1 MGGGSGGSG
10 VAKMNKIEKSL
21 FLGNMEAA
29 TDVILLESHSITH
42 VVTLD
47 TIPLPRKMSS
57 FLPRIS
63 NLHLNVT
70 DLADEDILSHVE
82 VAVAFIREAIA
93 NGGNVLVHCFR

>member
-29 TDVILLESHSITH
+29 TDVILLESHGITH

-47 TIPLPRKMSS
+47 TIPLPRKASKDPS
-57 FLPRIS
+57 HLTFATCRLENKRHVCIS
-63 NLHLNVT
+63 
-70 DLADEDILSHVE
+70 LS
-82 VAVAFIREAIA
+82 R
-93 NGGNVLVHCFR
+93 

>member
-29 TDVILLESHSITH
+29 TDVILLESHGITH

-47 TIPLPRKMSS
+47 TIPLPRKASKDVYDVGNLVGSEKNVMCIS
-57 FLPRIS
+57 FSR
-63 NLHLNVT
+63 
-70 DLADEDILSHVE
+70 
-82 VAVAFIREAIA
+82 
-93 NGGNVLVHCFR
+93 

>member
-29 TDVILLESHSITH
+29 TDVILLESHGITH

-47 TIPLPRKMSS
+47 TIPLPRKASETCDV
-57 FLPRIS
+57 R
-63 NLHLNVT
+63 NLSALEGRN
-70 DLADEDILSHVE
+70 DKCLYL
-82 VAVAFIREAIA
+82 
-93 NGGNVLVHCFR
+93 FR

>member
-29 TDVILLESHSITH
+29 TDVILLESHGITH

-47 TIPLPRKMSS
+47 TIPLPRKASKG
-57 FLPRIS
+57 
-63 NLHLNVT
+63 
-70 DLADEDILSHVE
+70 LSHMTS
-82 VAVAFIREAIA
+82 ATCR
-93 NGGNVLVHCFR
+93 LLRCQMK

>member
-29 TDVILLESHSITH
+29 TDVILLESHGITH

-47 TIPLPRKMSS
+47 TIPLPRKAS
-57 FLPRIS
+57 
-63 NLHLNVT
+63 T
-70 DLADEDILSHVE
+70 DLSDVISATCRLLRCEIKTS
-82 VAVAFIREAIA
+82 F
-93 NGGNVLVHCFR
+93 VHFSR